1 MSQGKIVSSLREAIQ
16 LCGLRDGMCVSF
28 HHHLRNGD
36 MVLPL
41 VMQTIAD
48 MGYKDIKIFASSV
61 MDGMT
66 KQGLLALVD
75 AGVITGIDC
84 NNADRLMG
92 EAISTGRLKNIAKYR
107 THGGRPRALM
117 EGEVKVDISFVAA
130 SAADC
135 QGNCNGT
142 QGPNAF
148 GAMGYAMTEVK
159 YASKV
164 VVVTDTLFEYPLQHA
179 SVSEVYVDYVV
190 KVNAIGDP
198 AGITTGIINTTTR
211 DPIAL
216 ALAKYAAK
224 AMYAA
229 GLVKDGFA
237 FQSGA
242 SGPAIAVAKYLKE
255 YMLRDGVKG
264 SFLLGGASALSVDLV
279 KAGLFET
286 ILDVQTFDKAA
297 IESLRLN
304 AWHREISDSEYA
316 NPLCRSCAVDRLD
329 TVVLGALEVDT
340 DFNANVCVNSLGYL
354 SGGAG
359 GHGDTAAGAKMSV
372 VVLPTNRGRFP
383 SIVKKVESITTP
395 GKDID
400 VVVTQYGIAV
410 NPFRPELKECFQAAK
425 LPVKEMD
432 ELQRITESLTGTPD
446 PIRYGDR
453 VVAEIVHRDGTVID
467 RVYQRLDRP

>member
-36 MVLPL
+36 MVLPM

-48 MGYKDIKIFASSV
+48 MGYKDIKVFASSV

-66 KQGLLALVD
+66 KQGLLELVD
-75 AGVITGIDC
+75 SEVITEIDC

-92 EAISTGRLKNIAKYR
+92 GAISTGRLKKPAKYR
-107 THGGRPRALM
+107 THGGRPRAIM
-117 EGEVKVDISFVAA
+117 EGEVKIDISFVAA

-135 QGNCNGT
+135 QGNCNGH

-148 GAMGYAMTEVK
+148 GAIGYSMTEVR
-159 YASKV
+159 YADKV
-164 VVVTDTLFEYPLQHA
+164 VVVTDTLFDYPLQHA
-179 SVSEVYVDYVV
+179 SISETNVDYVV
-190 KVNAIGDP
+190 KVDAIGDP
-198 AGITTGIINTTTR
+198 AGVATGIINTGTR

-216 ALAKYAAK
+216 ELARYAAK

-279 KAGLFET
+279 KSGLFET
-286 ILDVQTFDKAA
+286 ILDVQTFDKTAMA
-297 IESLRLN
+297 SLRDN
-304 AWHREISDSEYA
+304 DWHREISDNEYA
-316 NPLCRSCAVDRLD
+316 NPICKSCAVDRLD
-329 TVVLGALEVDT
+329 TVVLGALQVDT
-340 DFNANVCVNSLGYL
+340 DFNANVCVNSLGLL

-372 VVLPTNRGRFP
+372 VVMPTNRGRFP
-383 SIVKKVESITTP
+383 SIVRKVESVTTP

-410 NPFRPELKECFQAAK
+410 NPLRPELIERFKDAK
-425 LPVKEMD
+425 LPLKEMG
-432 ELQRITESLTGTPD
+432 ELLQITESITGVPK
-446 PIRYGDR
+446 PVRYGDR
-453 VVAEIVHRDGTVID
+453 VVAEIIHRDGTVID
-467 RVYQRLDRP
+467 RVRQHID